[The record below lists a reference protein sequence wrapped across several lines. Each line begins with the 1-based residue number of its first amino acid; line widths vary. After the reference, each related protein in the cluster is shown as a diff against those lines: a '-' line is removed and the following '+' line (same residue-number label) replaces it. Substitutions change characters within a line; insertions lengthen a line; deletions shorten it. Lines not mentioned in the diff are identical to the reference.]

1 MSGVNI
7 PRVGI
12 QRRDYARAA
21 RRPLRRPGNAL
32 QPRAPAEE
40 AARACS
46 RGLVRAA
53 AALGDLAH
61 ARRRVRAVRR
71 SGGGD
76 AEDHDRQAQPQAG
89 PEGRPRSAE
98 QLPPDPAADAAFE
111 RLERANMLIGVLTNG
126 GEKETRKL
134 LEAAGLLDR
143 VAEIVSVEEVELYK
157 PHPAVYK
164 HAAERLGV
172 EPKGVTLIAA
182 HAWDVVGAK
191 RAGLDAVW
199 VDRLEREW
207 PFPRGKPRSRVA
219 HDLVEAAELAAAKG

>member
-1 MSGVNI
+1 M
-7 PRVGI
+7 RV
-12 QRRDYARAA
+12 RRAVLFDVLGTLFSLE
-21 RRPLRRPGNAL
+21 PLQKKL
-32 QPRAPAEE
+32 RAPALE
-40 AARACS
+40 AWFERLLHSATSLTLA
-46 RGLVRAA
+46 GEFEPFA
-53 AALGDLAH
+53 DLAE
-61 ARRRVRAVRR
+61 ATLKTTIAKLGLKQDPKAVLE
-71 SGGGD
+71 
-76 AEDHDRQAQPQAG
+76 ALK
-89 PEGRPRSAE
+89 
-98 QLPPDPAADAAFE
+98 QLPPDPAADAVFE

-219 HDLVEAAELAAAKG
+219 HDLVEAAELVV